1 MKLLRK
7 IQDIQE
13 PFFMKGGPLERLY
26 PIYEANDTFLFTPG
40 HVTKHGSH
48 VRDGIDLK
56 RMMITVVVALLPC
69 MLWAMYNTG
78 LQAHKALNS
87 LAPAWEGWQTQIY
100 IGLLGLPT
108 PTEGLLG
115 VLLCTLHGAL
125 YYLPIYIVTLAVG
138 GLLETAF
145 SIIRKHEINEGFLV
159 TSALLPLTLPPTIPL
174 WMVALGIAFGVVIG
188 KEIFGGTG
196 MNIWNPALTAR
207 AFLFFA
213 YPAHMSGD
221 KIWIAAETSA
231 DGYSGATLLAEGA
244 VGGMEAIRATGYSW
258 MDAFLGLIPGSM
270 GETSALFC
278 LFGAVVLIATK
289 IGSWRTMA
297 GAVLGSFV
305 MAALFNA
312 MYSWG
317 WATNPFLQVPFHWHV
332 VIGSFAFAIVFMAT
346 DPVSSAFTNKG
357 KWMYGLLIGVFG
369 MVIRVLNPA
378 YPEGWMLAILF
389 MNLFAP
395 LLDYFVVQANVKR
408 RAARYAA

>member
-7 IQDIQE
+7 IQDLQE
-13 PFFMKGGPLERLY
+13 PFFTKGGPLERLY

-40 HVTKHGSH
+40 HVTKSGAH

-78 LQAHKALNS
+78 LQTHLAVNAG
-87 LAPAWEGWQTQIY
+87 APAWEGWQTQLY
-100 IGLLGLPT
+100 LGLLGLPT
-108 PTEGLLG
+108 PTDGALG
-115 VLLCTLHGAL
+115 FLLCTLHGAL
-125 YYLPIYIVTLAVG
+125 YYIPIYIVTLAVG

-174 WMVALGIAFGVVIG
+174 WMVGLGIAFGVVIG

-213 YPAHMSGD
+213 YPTQLSGD
-221 KIWIAAETSA
+221 KIWIAAETGP
-231 DGYSGATLLAEGA
+231 DGYSGATLLAKGVE
-244 VGGMEAIRATGYSW
+244 GGMEAIYASGHTW
-258 MDAFLGLIPGSM
+258 FDAFVGLIPGSM

-278 LFGAVVLIATK
+278 LFGAAVLIATR

-297 GAVLGSFV
+297 GAVVGSLI
-305 MAALFNA
+305 MALLFNLLYN
-312 MYSWG
+312 MG
-317 WATNPFLQVPFHWHV
+317 WATNPFLEVPFYWHW
-332 VIGSFAFAIVFMAT
+332 VIGSFAFAVVFMAT
-346 DPVSSAFTNKG
+346 DPVSSAFTNQG
-357 KWMYGLLIGVFG
+357 KWVYGFFIGVFG

-395 LLDYFVVQANVKR
+395 LVDYFVVQANVKR
-408 RAARYAA
+408 RMARYAA